1 MQAPPIL
8 FHFLL
13 FESGNY
19 LSSQRLTVSTFGV
32 KELNFCVRN
41 GYRWILFAIITAMVI
56 YLCPLRHLHILVYS
70 ASAPALFPRHS
81 PSRFCLSQK
90 TDNYIAKLQK
100 FLHIFLSCVLVKI
113 IEFFVKRVRKIQV
126 FLSFQR
132 SSPRPISIGQLL
144 HCCIY
149 TSDLSTWLSSRGLT
163 SLRCGIP
170 YLEASF
176 TLRCFQRLSQPHSA
190 TLLCRWRDNRCT
202 VGAFI
207 PVLSY

>member
-1 MQAPPIL
+1 MK
-8 FHFLL
+8 
-13 FESGNY
+13 SGNY
-19 LSSQRLTVSTFGV
+19 LSSRQLTASTFGV

-41 GYRWILFAIITAMVI
+41 GNRWILFAIITAIAI
-56 YLCPLRHLHILVYS
+56 YLLPFLSKLHILIYLPRRLTTTQQFLLRKTS
-70 ASAPALFPRHS
+70 FP
-81 PSRFCLSQK
+81 LG
-90 TDNYIAKLQK
+90 
-100 FLHIFLSCVLVKI
+100 LVKI
-113 IEFFVKRVRKIQV
+113 IEFLVVVRSV
-126 FLSFQR
+126 FLRRSYSISLLRKLR

-149 TSDLSTWLSSRGLT
+149 TSDLSTLQSTRGLT
-163 SLRCGIP
+163 SLCCGIP

>member
-1 MQAPPIL
+1 MPSSPLWLYLQGLALAYIL
-8 FHFLL
+8 GFFVLIYPL
-13 FESGNY
+13 YQGFIRTFFFN
-19 LSSQRLTVSTFGV
+19 LRLG
-32 KELNFCVRN
+32 KIN
-41 GYRWILFAIITAMVI
+41 
-56 YLCPLRHLHILVYS
+56 
-70 ASAPALFPRHS
+70 
-81 PSRFCLSQK
+81 
-90 TDNYIAKLQK
+90 NYIANFFLQSLSHQLL
-100 FLHIFLSCVLVKI
+100 FLFVLVKI
-113 IEFFVKRVRKIQV
+113 VDFINRKDFVY
-126 FLSFQR
+126 LSSSLILLR

-144 HCCIY
+144 HYCIY

-190 TLLCRWRDNRCT
+190 TLLCHWRDNRCT

>member
-1 MQAPPIL
+1 MPSSPLWLYSQAFPLAYIPYKT
-8 FHFLL
+8 FFLGKINNYIAN
-13 FESGNY
+13 FCKFIHISFSSFRPRKNYRFFNRKDFVY
-19 LSSQRLTVSTFGV
+19 LSSSL
-32 KELNFCVRN
+32 
-41 GYRWILFAIITAMVI
+41 IL
-56 YLCPLRHLHILVYS
+56 L
-70 ASAPALFPRHS
+70 
-81 PSRFCLSQK
+81 
-90 TDNYIAKLQK
+90 
-100 FLHIFLSCVLVKI
+100 
-113 IEFFVKRVRKIQV
+113 
-126 FLSFQR
+126 R

-144 HCCIY
+144 HYCIY
-149 TSDLSTWLSSRGLT
+149 TSDLSTLLSARGLT

>member
-1 MQAPPIL
+1 MK
-8 FHFLL
+8 
-13 FESGNY
+13 SGNY
-19 LSSQRLTVSTFGV
+19 LSSRQLSASTFGV
-32 KELNFCVRN
+32 KELNFCVRYGN
-41 GYRWILFAIITAMVI
+41 RWILFAIITAMVI
-56 YLCPLRHLHILVYS
+56 YQPLGYYILVFALLPCIGLS
-70 ASAPALFPRHS
+70 ALFFFWEDLQLHS
-81 PSRFCLSQK
+81 KAYYLATFF
-90 TDNYIAKLQK
+90 
-100 FLHIFLSCVLVKI
+100 FLW
-113 IEFFVKRVRKIQV
+113 VRKNFSFV
-126 FLSFQR
+126 RLKRLLFSLSR

-144 HCCIY
+144 HYCIY

-163 SLRCGIP
+163 SLCCGIP

>member
-1 MQAPPIL
+1 
-8 FHFLL
+8 
-13 FESGNY
+13 
-19 LSSQRLTVSTFGV
+19 
-32 KELNFCVRN
+32 
-41 GYRWILFAIITAMVI
+41 MVI
-56 YLCPLRHLHILVYS
+56 FITTIFLAANNIRFFFNLLKDWQLHSKLFSLVYS
-70 ASAPALFPRHS
+70 YQL
-81 PSRFCLSQK
+81 
-90 TDNYIAKLQK
+90 
-100 FLHIFLSCVLVKI
+100 IFICVLVKI
-113 IEFFVKRVRKIQV
+113 IEFFVKRFRFQS

-132 SSPRPISIGQLL
+132 SSPRPISIGQLIR
-144 HCCIY
+144 CRIY

>member
-1 MQAPPIL
+1 MK
-8 FHFLL
+8 
-13 FESGNY
+13 SGNY
-19 LSSQRLTVSTFGV
+19 LSSRQLSASTIGV
-32 KELNFCVRN
+32 KELNICVRN
-41 GYRWILFAIITAMVI
+41 GNRWDLFAIISAMVI
-56 YLCPLRHLHILVYS
+56 STRAYPCVYTFFFVLIYPLYQGFIRTFFFNLRLGKIN
-70 ASAPALFPRHS
+70 
-81 PSRFCLSQK
+81 
-90 TDNYIAKLQK
+90 NYIANFCKS
-100 FLHIFLSCVLVKI
+100 LHISFFSFRARKNRRFIYRKDFVYLSSSLI
-113 IEFFVKRVRKIQV
+113 
-126 FLSFQR
+126 LLR

-144 HCCIY
+144 HYCIY

-163 SLRCGIP
+163 SLCCGIP

>member
-1 MQAPPIL
+1 MDPFCHHHRYGYI
-8 FHFLL
+8 
-13 FESGNY
+13 SRR
-19 LSSQRLTVSTFGV
+19 LSAT
-32 KELNFCVRN
+32 
-41 GYRWILFAIITAMVI
+41 
-56 YLCPLRHLHILVYS
+56 LHIRIFSSSL
-70 ASAPALFPRHS
+70 
-81 PSRFCLSQK
+81 K
-90 TDNYIAKLQK
+90 KINNYIANFVRPCKILLK
-100 FLHIFLSCVLVKI
+100 LVKI
-113 IEFFVKRVRKIQV
+113 IESFVKRFFVKSSSLI
-126 FLSFQR
+126 LLR

-163 SLRCGIP
+163 SLRYGIP

>member
-1 MQAPPIL
+1 MK
-8 FHFLL
+8 
-13 FESGNY
+13 SGNY
-19 LSSQRLTVSTFGV
+19 LSSRQFSASTFGV

-41 GYRWILFAIITAMVI
+41 WNRWDLFAIITAMAISTSFRLYI
-56 YLCPLRHLHILVYS
+56 YFLFVLIYPLYQGFIRTFFFNLRLGRLTTTQQTFFAKSSHQLFSFRARKNRRFIYRKDFVYLSSSLIL
-70 ASAPALFPRHS
+70 L
-81 PSRFCLSQK
+81 
-90 TDNYIAKLQK
+90 
-100 FLHIFLSCVLVKI
+100 
-113 IEFFVKRVRKIQV
+113 
-126 FLSFQR
+126 R

-144 HCCIY
+144 HYCIY
-149 TSDLSTWLSSRGLT
+149 TSDLSTLLSARGLT
-163 SLRCGIP
+163 SLCCGIP